1 MAAALSYQSLF
12 STLRYESTKAVVGF
26 FVAYVDDVFEDKA
39 QELSRAMMARP
50 GPQRSLVLTEDRQP
64 AFDTKIRTCKAIV
77 GDQKAYVDDV
87 FEVREFGSA
96 MEDARVRHF
105 NTIKDC

>member
-50 GPQRSLVLTEDRQP
+50 GPQRSLVLTEDRQVSSSPLSILKSEP
-64 AFDTKIRTCKAIV
+64 ARL
-77 GDQKAYVDDV
+77 
-87 FEVREFGSA
+87 S
-96 MEDARVRHF
+96 
-105 NTIKDC
+105 